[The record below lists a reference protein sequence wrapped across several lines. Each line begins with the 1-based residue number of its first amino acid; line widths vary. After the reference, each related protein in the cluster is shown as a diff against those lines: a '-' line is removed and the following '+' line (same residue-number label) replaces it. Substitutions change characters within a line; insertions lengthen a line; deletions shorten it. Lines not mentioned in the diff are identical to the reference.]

1 MKQNR
6 LLTDAS
12 QLFCQNEACPARGQ
26 VGAKTIVRYGQKRE
40 RYQCKVCQK
49 TFSARQGT
57 MFEGR
62 SLACR
67 ADRDSRHEAFLWMA
81 GLALKRGTLPSI
93 LSQRIIDRMESRS
106 RSESP
111 HTVFVNSAPI
121 FRGTFG
127 GSLLERIS
135 RTGQFGT
142 SVDPRIEWENIE

>member
-1 MKQNR
+1 M
-6 LLTDAS
+6 
-12 QLFCQNEACPARGQ
+12 
-26 VGAKTIVRYGQKRE
+26 
-40 RYQCKVCQK
+40 
-49 TFSARQGT
+49 
-57 MFEGR
+57 
-62 SLACR
+62 
-67 ADRDSRHEAFLWMA
+67 WA

-111 HTVFVNSAPI
+111 QTVFVNSAPI

>member
-1 MKQNR
+1 MAATCFAARSVIGHPPSNCVLFQFIFER
-6 LLTDAS
+6 AS
-12 QLFCQNEACPARGQ
+12 ISAANWIGGLSMAAGRRSRGW
-26 VGAKTIVRYGQKRE
+26 GERKTRGMRRRKR
-40 RYQCKVCQK
+40 RFRVCSGK
-49 TFSARQGT
+49 FPT
-57 MFEGR
+57 M
-62 SLACR
+62 
-67 ADRDSRHEAFLWMA
+67 WA

>member
-1 MKQNR
+1 VAIGK
-6 LLTDAS
+6 
-12 QLFCQNEACPARGQ
+12 FP
-26 VGAKTIVRYGQKRE
+26 
-40 RYQCKVCQK
+40 
-49 TFSARQGT
+49 T
-57 MFEGR
+57 M
-62 SLACR
+62 
-67 ADRDSRHEAFLWMA
+67 WA

>member
-1 MKQNR
+1 MLVS
-6 LLTDAS
+6 LLSFMALDKHLRNQGHDSTIDGEANKRRCCINICASVATDLKAIYSAS
-12 QLFCQNEACPARGQ
+12 TEADGKFP
-26 VGAKTIVRYGQKRE
+26 
-40 RYQCKVCQK
+40 
-49 TFSARQGT
+49 T
-57 MFEGR
+57 M
-62 SLACR
+62 
-67 ADRDSRHEAFLWMA
+67 WA

>member
-1 MKQNR
+1 MAIATTIPTCNHTSAGVILLSPDKQ
-6 LLTDAS
+6 S
-12 QLFCQNEACPARGQ
+12 LFIQKRQKFPSGWACPAGQ
-26 VGAKTIVRYGQKRE
+26 VDEGGK
-40 RYQCKVCQK
+40 
-49 TFSARQGT
+49 FPT
-57 MFEGR
+57 M
-62 SLACR
+62 
-67 ADRDSRHEAFLWMA
+67 WA
-81 GLALKRGTLPSI
+81 GPALKRGTLPSI

-142 SVDPRIEWENIE
+142 SVDSRIEWENIE